1 MRLVPVTHAQANQ
14 FVEAIHRHNGSLP
27 GSILRVGIVDGEG
40 LLRGVAIAGLPKA
53 RMSARPGTLEVN
65 RVCTDGIRNGCS
77 MLYGA
82 IRRAAKAL
90 GYQRLITYTVEAE
103 DGASLK
109 ASGWTWAA
117 ETTPK
122 LWSTHTK
129 NPGYDNHD
137 TGVKHRWEIVLTDD
151 FPEVILP
158 DGLSDSQQ
166 EALFA

>member
-1 MRLVPVTHAQANQ
+1 MRLVPVTHSQANQ

-27 GSILRVGIVDGEG
+27 GSILRVGIVDDEG

-65 RVCTDGIRNGCS
+65 RVCTDGIQNGCS

-109 ASGWTWAA
+109 ASGWTWVA
-117 ETTPK
+117 ETKPDTWTRHK
-122 LWSTHTK
+122 N
-129 NPGYDNHD
+129 NPGYGEHD
-137 TGVKHRWEIVLTDD
+137 EGAKNRWQIVLTED
-151 FPEVILP
+151 FPEVRLPEILA
-158 DGLSDSQQ
+158 SDQM
-166 EALFA
+166 ELVA